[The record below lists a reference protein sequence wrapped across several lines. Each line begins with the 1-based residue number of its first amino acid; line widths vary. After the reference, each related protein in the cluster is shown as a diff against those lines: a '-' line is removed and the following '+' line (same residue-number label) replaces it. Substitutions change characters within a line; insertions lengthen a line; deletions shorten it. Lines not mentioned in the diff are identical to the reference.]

1 MTVRRFSISLD
12 EDLAEAVTSSAE
24 SSNETLSSWLAEAA
38 QRRVRQDALLRAVED
53 YEREFGVINEEDVAL
68 GFKQLDARTT
78 AKRPATKRRA
88 A

>member
-1 MTVRRFSISLD
+1 MTVRRFSISFD

-24 SSNETLSSWLAEAA
+24 SSNEALSSWLAEAA

-53 YEREFGVINEEDVAL
+53 YEREFGVISEEDVAL